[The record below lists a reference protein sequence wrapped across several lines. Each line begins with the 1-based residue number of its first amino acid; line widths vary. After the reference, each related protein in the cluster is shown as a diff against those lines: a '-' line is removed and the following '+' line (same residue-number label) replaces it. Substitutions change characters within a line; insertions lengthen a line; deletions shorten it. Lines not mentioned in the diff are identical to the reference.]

1 MTNGSEPLPALPPSP
16 APPQIW
22 GYVATFGWALL
33 AYLVATLVT
42 MIVLYLWD
50 SSTIP
55 ADLDFSALMKDA
67 RYISLSTIIT
77 NVILVVF
84 LIVVARK
91 MPWTAK
97 DYLAMI
103 WPSRQEVTVALAS
116 LVILLP
122 ALDALAY
129 LAGQPIVA
137 PFVVDIYKSAQSQG
151 SMLLLWLA
159 IVIAAPV
166 AEEIVFRGF
175 IFRGW
180 VRPTQQP
187 MLGILIVT
195 LLFTIIHIQYNWF
208 GLLQVFMIG
217 LLLTWT
223 RWRSGST
230 LLPMVIHFISN
241 FYAMLQAYAYFRW
254 FV

>member
-1 MTNGSEPLPALPPSP
+1 M
-16 APPQIW
+16 I
-22 GYVATFGWALL
+22 
-33 AYLVATLVT
+33 LVA
-42 MIVLYLWD
+42 
-50 SSTIP
+50 
-55 ADLDFSALMKDA
+55 
-67 RYISLSTIIT
+67 
-77 NVILVVF
+77 F
-84 LIVVARK
+84 LIVVAR
-91 MPWTAK
+91 MGPWTAK
-97 DYLAMI
+97 DYLAMT
-103 WPSRQEVTVALAS
+103 WPSRQEVSIALAS

-122 ALDALAY
+122 GLDALAY
-129 LAGQPIVA
+129 LVGQPII
-137 PFVVDIYKSAQSQG
+137 PSFVVDVYQSAQSQG

-166 AEEIVFRGF
+166 AEEIIFRGF

-180 VRPTQQP
+180 VRPTQRP

-230 LLPMVIHFISN
+230 LLPMVMHVIAN

-254 FV
+254 FVSKLNQPAPAAARRAARAARRHIRRRDGSQVTPRCAAAPSRLRYCRCIAPFR